1 MTSPSPP
8 QEYRILAL
16 YRFVPLVTPAN
27 ESNDTNNKYEN
38 DSSPETQWDSSALM
52 AHPEQHPT
60 LKRLRSEL
68 YETLRPWG
76 AKGTLLIA
84 PEGINGTICYPF
96 PPPAGVRGGRDA
108 VATAAASSGGT
119 EDEGEGNFD
128 PVSEYLKHHEL
139 FGGPELRTR
148 TSVWNEDSESDD
160 EVQVGNEHCTALKE
174 MKHPRP
180 AFQRLKIK
188 IKAEIVTLGLGR
200 PLEHRR
206 QKLKLPTSE
215 EDATVISDSKE
226 SIRQNMVEDANID
239 STQPRGQI
247 LEQTSTLT
255 DRHLQNQKANPLKT
269 KGQYLTPSQWDEA
282 CRNPNVVVIDTRNT
296 YEVEIGTFESALD
309 PKTETFAEFP
319 EYLETLANEY
329 DWSLYGK
336 RMDDDGKT
344 LDNDNERTST
354 DDEEREEEDGDNRRE
369 KKKKAPPEAIAMF
382 CTGGIRC
389 EKATSFALQS
399 KFFPEDLPIYHLEG
413 GILAYLDHV
422 AKRNEANVEA
432 ASQRESHGNHTAQQD
447 ESNAST
453 NSTFKGEC
461 FVFDKRVA
469 LTEGLK
475 PSKSYVSCYGCRGP
489 MDRRLLLQDGEDDKI
504 ISNPA
509 TADNPSTKMYRGI
522 PNLPPLRYDTQTKK
536 YYLPGL
542 TCPRCHS
549 STTRES
555 LERFSQRANQMEICA
570 REGKPHFRDGKN
582 EEKKEI

>member
-1 MTSPSPP
+1 MTPPSPP

-16 YRFVPLVTPAN
+16 YRFVPLVTPAD
-27 ESNDTNNKYEN
+27 ESNDANNNNLYEN
-38 DSSPETQWDSSALM
+38 GPTPETQWDSSALM
-52 AHPEQHPT
+52 AHPENHPT

-76 AKGTLLIA
+76 VKGTLLIA

-96 PPPAGVRGGRDA
+96 PPPASVRGGCDA
-108 VATAAASSGGT
+108 AATAAAE
-119 EDEGEGNFD
+119 EDDGDFD
-128 PVSEYLKHHEL
+128 PVAEYLKHHEL

-148 TSVWNEDSESDD
+148 LSVWKEDSESDD
-160 EVQVGNEHCTALKE
+160 DDEDEEGDQEHSTKMKE
-174 MKHPRP
+174 RKHPQL
-180 AFQRLKIK
+180 AFHRLKIK

-200 PLEHRR
+200 PLERRR
-206 QKLKLPTSE
+206 QKSKFPTSE
-215 EDATVISDSKE
+215 EDATDISNLKE
-226 SIRQNMVEDANID
+226 HIRQHSVEDANMN
-239 STQPRGQI
+239 STQPTGQI
-247 LEQTSTLT
+247 LEPTSTLSDR

-319 EYLETLANEY
+319 EYLEKLAKEY

-336 RMDDDGKT
+336 RKDDVDGDKV
-344 LDNDNERTST
+344 DNDNERT
-354 DDEEREEEDGDNRRE
+354 ENEDGDSRRE

-422 AKRNEANVEA
+422 AKRNEGNVKAKTEGIDA
-432 ASQRESHGNHTAQQD
+432 AQKD
-447 ESNAST
+447 ESSAST

-489 MDRRLLLQDGEDDKI
+489 MDRRLLLQDGEDNKI

-509 TADNPSTKMYRGI
+509 TPDNASTKMYRGI

-570 REGKPHFRDGKN
+570 REGKPHFRDGRN
-582 EEKKEI
+582 EEKKEM